1 MEKLISFL
9 AAAFSSALETS
20 TPLKITIGAPGCTLT
35 VHKPPTVHRIET
47 QEGYPAYIGQS
58 MINEA
63 TYGFATV
70 ILPSMITGHDDLQ
83 KRLYTLLEDVY
94 SSFRIVYGTGLS
106 YGYTH
111 PGDDRIFGF
120 TEYWQDKGGLDWK
133 VKAWTNGQVMTVLYI
148 RNIGDVKLKD
158 QDSYLDGISFS
169 EGKLFQ

>member
-1 MEKLISFL
+1 MENLLSFL
-9 AAAFSSALETS
+9 AAAFSSALEK
-20 TPLKITIGAPGCTLT
+20 PGKITIGAPGCTLS

-58 MINEA
+58 KIREA
-63 TYGFATV
+63 SYGFASV
-70 ILPSMITGHDDLQ
+70 ILPEKITDPEVFH
-83 KRLYTLLEDVY
+83 KKLYGLLEDVY

-111 PGDDRIFGF
+111 PGDESIFGF
-120 TEYWQDKGGLDWK
+120 TEYWQDKEGLDWK

-148 RNIGDVKLKD
+148 RNIGRVKLKD

-169 EGKLFQ
+169 EGKLYQ